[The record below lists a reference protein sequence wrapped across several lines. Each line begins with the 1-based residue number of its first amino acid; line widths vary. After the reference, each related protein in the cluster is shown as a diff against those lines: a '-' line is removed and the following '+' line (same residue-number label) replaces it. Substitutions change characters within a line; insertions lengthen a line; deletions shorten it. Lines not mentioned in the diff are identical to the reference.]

1 MPTEKLRIQWLQIE
15 QNGFRIIWKK
25 MVTEELGY
33 VDTEE
38 LETKSYRRTQNTM
51 VTDRTKWFQKNL
63 EKMVTEELG
72 YMDTE
77 ELEQNSYRRT
87 QNTMVIDLRSKWLQ
101 KNWEKLLQKN
111 LKDNGYRRNW
121 NKIVTE

>member
-51 VTDRTKWFQKNL
+51 V
-63 EKMVTEELG
+63 
-72 YMDTE
+72 
-77 ELEQNSYRRT
+77 
-87 QNTMVIDLRSKWLQ
+87 IDLRSKWLQ